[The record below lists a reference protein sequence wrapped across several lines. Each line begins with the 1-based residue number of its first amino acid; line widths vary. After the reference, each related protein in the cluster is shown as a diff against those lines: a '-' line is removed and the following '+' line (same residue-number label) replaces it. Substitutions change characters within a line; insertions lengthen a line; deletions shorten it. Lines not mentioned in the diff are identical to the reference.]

1 MASSYDLLHRGVQRW
16 VRDQGW
22 TELRQV
28 QDRAIQAILDSDGD
42 VLIAAATAAG
52 KTEAAFLPL
61 LGRAADREAD
71 GIAILYIA
79 PLKALI
85 NDQARRLGNLC
96 DDLGLPL
103 VRWHGDA
110 PQGPKE
116 RVRRNPRGVILI
128 TPESIEAML
137 IRRPADARRMFATL
151 DAIVIDELHA
161 FLRGPRG
168 LHLAALLRRIDALG
182 TRSRRIGLS
191 ATIGDPHV
199 AAAWL
204 CPAAPE
210 AVTLIEVEGGQPE
223 LRLQVRG
230 YAERDALV
238 DTDAIDTDGR
248 RIDGESD
255 ALSAI
260 ADHVWRNLR
269 DSNNLLF
276 AGSRRNVEELADR
289 LRRRSD
295 EAGVPNAFLPHHG
308 NLSRELREEVEARLK
323 DGSVPTTAVAT
334 TTLELGIDIGSVA
347 SVAQL
352 GAPRSLAG
360 LRQRLGRSG
369 RRADTPAVLRIYV
382 REPAVPA
389 DLLDRLRLPTV
400 RAAAAVRLLLA
411 RFVEPPE
418 RHDPALLS
426 VAVQQILSLI
436 VERGGVAPAA
446 LHRALFAS
454 PPLAIAPT
462 ELAALLRG
470 MADAEAGLIEQAPDG
485 LLMLGSE
492 GERIT
497 ERRDFYANFETDDE
511 WTLVAGG
518 RTLGTIP
525 LANAVAIGGL
535 IGFAGRRWRIT
546 AVDDRSRVV
555 QVTAHP
561 AGRLPMFENGSA
573 EPIHDR
579 LAAEIRAVLED
590 NDMPPWLDA
599 VATAFLAEGRAA
611 WKAIGAPDSGLIEA
625 GRATHLLT
633 WRGTAFNGLAA
644 VLFIS
649 AGLHAEAH
657 DIGVAIEGIG
667 PAELASRLPEFM
679 NLLDIRRLSVNVE
692 GLRREKYDGFVPEAL
707 LRSAWADRHVAILPE
722 LEALLRT
729 ITAAAGQV
737 TP

>member
-1 MASSYDLLHRGVQRW
+1 MLHRGVQRW

-28 QDRAIQAILDSDGD
+28 QDRAIRSILGGDAD

-61 LGRAADREAD
+61 LGRAAERDVE
-71 GIAILYIA
+71 GVAILYIA

-85 NDQARRLGNLC
+85 NDQGRRLGGLC
-96 DDLGLPL
+96 EELGLPL
-103 VRWHGDA
+103 ICWHGDA

-116 RVRRNPRGVILI
+116 RMRRHPGGVVLI

-137 IRRPADARRMFATL
+137 IRRPADARRMFAAL
-151 DAIVIDELHA
+151 DAIIIDELHA

-182 TRSRRIGLS
+182 MRARRVGLS
-191 ATIGDPHV
+191 ATIGDPLI

-204 CPAAPE
+204 CPDAPGS
-210 AVTLIEVEGGQPE
+210 VNLIEVEGGQPE

-238 DTDAIDTDGR
+238 GTDAIDADGR
-248 RIDGESD
+248 RGHGEAD

-260 ADHVWRNLR
+260 ADHVWNHLR

-289 LRRRSD
+289 LRRRSE
-295 EAGVPNAFLPHHG
+295 EASVPNAFLPHHG

-323 DGSVPTTAVAT
+323 DGAVPTTAVAT
-334 TTLELGIDIGSVA
+334 TTLELGVDIGSVA

-352 GAPRSLAG
+352 GAPRSLTG

-389 DLLDRLRLPTV
+389 DLLDQLRLSTV
-400 RAAAAVRLLLA
+400 RATAAVRLLLD

-418 RHDPALLS
+418 RHDSALLS
-426 VAVQQILSLI
+426 VAIQQILSLI
-436 VERGGVAPAA
+436 VERGGIAPAA

-454 PPLAIAPT
+454 PPLVLASA

-470 MADAEAGLIEQAPDG
+470 MAAPDAALIEQAPDG
-485 LLMLGSE
+485 LLMLGRE

-497 ERRDFYANFETDDE
+497 ELRDFYANFDTDEE
-511 WTLVAGG
+511 WTLVAG
-518 RTLGTIP
+518 RQDARNDTHRQRRRDWRADRLRRPP
-525 LANAVAIGGL
+525 LAHHS
-535 IGFAGRRWRIT
+535 GR
-546 AVDDRSRVV
+546 
-555 QVTAHP
+555 
-561 AGRLPMFENGSA
+561 
-573 EPIHDR
+573 
-579 LAAEIRAVLED
+579 
-590 NDMPPWLDA
+590 
-599 VATAFLAEGRAA
+599 
-611 WKAIGAPDSGLIEA
+611 
-625 GRATHLLT
+625 
-633 WRGTAFNGLAA
+633 
-644 VLFIS
+644 
-649 AGLHAEAH
+649 
-657 DIGVAIEGIG
+657 
-667 PAELASRLPEFM
+667 
-679 NLLDIRRLSVNVE
+679 
-692 GLRREKYDGFVPEAL
+692 
-707 LRSAWADRHVAILPE
+707 
-722 LEALLRT
+722 
-729 ITAAAGQV
+729 
-737 TP
+737 

>member
-28 QDRAIQAILDSDGD
+28 QDRAIRAILGGDSD

-61 LGRAADREAD
+61 LGRAADRDAD
-71 GIAILYIA
+71 GVAILYIA

-85 NDQARRLGNLC
+85 NDQARRLGGLC
-96 DDLGLPL
+96 DDLGLSL

-116 RVRRNPRGVILI
+116 RMRRKPRGVVLI

-151 DAIVIDELHA
+151 DAIIIDELHA

-168 LHLAALLRRIDALG
+168 LHLAALLSRIDALG
-182 TRSRRIGLS
+182 TRPRRVGLS
-191 ATIGDPHV
+191 ATIGDPRI

-204 CPAAPE
+204 RPDAPD
-210 AVTLIEVEGGQPE
+210 AVTLIEIEGGQPE
-223 LRLQVRG
+223 VRLQVRG

-238 DTDAIDTDGR
+238 GTDAIDPDGH
-248 RIDGESD
+248 RIDGEAD

-260 ADHVWRNLR
+260 ADHVWRHLR
-269 DSNNLLF
+269 GSNNLLF

-323 DGSVPTTAVAT
+323 DGTVPTTAVAT

-352 GAPRSLAG
+352 GAPRALAG

-369 RRADTPAVLRIYV
+369 RRADTPAVLRIYI

-400 RAAAAVRLLLA
+400 RATAAVRLLLD

-418 RHDPALLS
+418 RHDSALLS

-436 VERGGVAPAA
+436 VERGGIAPAA
-446 LHRALFAS
+446 LHRALFAA
-454 PPLAIAPT
+454 PPLALGPAD
-462 ELAALLRG
+462 LAALLRG
-470 MADAEAGLIEQAPDG
+470 MAAPDAALIEQAPDG
-485 LLMLGSE
+485 MLMLGRE

-497 ERRDFYANFETDDE
+497 ERRDFYANFETDEE
-511 WTLVAGG
+511 WTLIAGG

-525 LANAVAIGGL
+525 LANAVAVGGL

-546 AVDDRSRVV
+546 AVDDRARVV
-555 QVTAHP
+555 QVAAHP

-579 LAAEIRAVLED
+579 LAAEMRAVLED
-590 NDMPPWLDA
+590 DDIPRWLDSAA
-599 VATAFLAEGRAA
+599 VGFLSEGRAA
-611 WKAIGAPDSGLIEA
+611 WQAIGAPGNGMIEA
-625 GRATHLLT
+625 GRTTHLLT
-633 WRGTAFNGLAA
+633 WRGTAFNALAA
-644 VLFIS
+644 VLFVA

-657 DIGVAIEGIG
+657 DIGVVIDGITPG
-667 PAELASRLPEFM
+667 QLVAWMPELLA
-679 NLLDIRRLSVNVE
+679 LLDAQRLSQAVE
-692 GLRREKYDGFVPEAL
+692 GLRREKYDGFVPDAL
-707 LRSAWADRHVAILPE
+707 LRSAWADRHVALLPE
-722 LEALLRT
+722 LEVVLRAT
-729 ITAAAGQV
+729 VAAQAQV
-737 TP
+737 IQ

>member
-28 QDRAIQAILDSDGD
+28 QDRAIRAILSGDSD

-61 LGRAADREAD
+61 LGRAADRDAG

-85 NDQARRLGNLC
+85 NDQARRLGGLC

-116 RVRRNPRGVILI
+116 RARRNPRGMILI

-137 IRRPADARRMFATL
+137 IRRPTDARRMFATL
-151 DAIVIDELHA
+151 EAIVIDELHA

-168 LHLAALLRRIDALG
+168 LHLAGLLRRIEALG
-182 TRSRRIGLS
+182 TRPRRIGLS
-191 ATIGDPHV
+191 ATIGDPKI

-204 CPAAPE
+204 RPDAPE
-210 AVTLIEVEGGQPE
+210 AVTLIEAEGGQPE

-238 DTDAIDTDGR
+238 GTDAIDAEGR
-248 RIDGESD
+248 RIDGEAD
-255 ALSAI
+255 ALSAV

-269 DSNNLLF
+269 ESNNLLF
-276 AGSRRNVEELADR
+276 AGSLRNVEELADR

-295 EAGVPNAFLPHHG
+295 EVGVPNAFLPHHG

-323 DGSVPTTAVAT
+323 DGAVPTTAVAT

-382 REPAVPA
+382 REPAVPV
-389 DLLDRLRLPTV
+389 DPLDRLRLPTV

-426 VAVQQILSLI
+426 VAVQQILSLT
-436 VERGGVAPAA
+436 VERGGIAPAA

-454 PPLAIAPT
+454 PPLALAPAD
-462 ELAALLRG
+462 LAALLRG

-485 LLMLGSE
+485 LLMLGRE

-497 ERRDFYANFETDDE
+497 ERRDFYANFETDEE

-525 LANAVAIGGL
+525 LANAIAIGGL

-546 AVDDRSRVV
+546 AVDDRARVV
-555 QVTAHP
+555 QVTTHP

-579 LAAEIRAVLED
+579 LAAEMRAVLED
-590 NDMPPWLDA
+590 DDAPRWLDA
-599 VATAFLAEGRAA
+599 TAAGFLAEGRAT
-611 WKAIGAPDSGLIEA
+611 WRVIGASGGGLIEA
-625 GRATHLLT
+625 GRTTHLLT
-633 WRGTAFNGLAA
+633 WRGSAFNHLAA
-644 VLFIS
+644 VLFVA

-657 DIGVAIEGIG
+657 DIGVAIEGVTPG
-667 PAELASRLPEFM
+667 ELGSRLPELM
-679 NLLDIRRLSVNVE
+679 KLLDIRRLSESVE
-692 GLRREKYDGFVPEAL
+692 GLRREKYDGFVPESL
-707 LRSAWADRHVAILPE
+707 LRAAWADRHVAMLPD
-722 LEALLRT
+722 LQALPRT
-729 ITAAAGQV
+729 IAAAAV
-737 TP
+737 

>member
-16 VRDQGW
+16 VREQGW

-28 QDRAIQAILDSDGD
+28 QDRAIRAILGGDAD

-61 LGRAADREAD
+61 LGRAAERQE
-71 GIAILYIA
+71 GGVAILYIA

-85 NDQARRLGNLC
+85 NDQARRLGGLC
-96 DDLGLPL
+96 DDLDLPL

-110 PQGPKE
+110 PTGPKQHM
-116 RVRRNPRGVILI
+116 RRSPRGVVLI

-168 LHLAALLRRIDALG
+168 LHLAALLRRIDALCM
-182 TRSRRIGLS
+182 RSRRIGLS
-191 ATIGDPHV
+191 ATIGDPHA

-204 CPAAPE
+204 RPDAPD
-210 AVTLIEVEGGQPE
+210 AVSLIEVEGGQPE

-230 YAERDALV
+230 YAERTALV
-238 DTDAIDTDGR
+238 GIDAIDADGR
-248 RIDGESD
+248 RIDGEAD

-269 DSNNLLF
+269 DTNNLLF

-295 EAGVPNAFLPHHG
+295 EAAVPNAFVPHHG

-323 DGSVPTTAVAT
+323 DGAVPTTAVAT
-334 TTLELGIDIGSVA
+334 TTLELGIDIGSVT
-347 SVAQL
+347 SIAQL
-352 GAPRSLAG
+352 GSPRSLAG

-369 RRADTPAVLRIYV
+369 RRAETPAVLRIYV
-382 REPAVPA
+382 REAAVPT
-389 DLLDRLRLPTV
+389 DVLDRLRLPTV
-400 RAAAAVRLLLA
+400 RAVAAVRLLLA

-418 RHDPALLS
+418 RHDAALLS

-436 VERGGVAPAA
+436 VERGGIAPAA

-454 PPLAIAPT
+454 PPLSLAPSD
-462 ELAALLRG
+462 LAALLRTL
-470 MADAEAGLIEQAPDG
+470 ADPDAGLIEQAPDG
-485 LLMLGSE
+485 LLMLGRE

-497 ERRDFYANFETDDE
+497 ARRDFYANFETDEE

-518 RTLGTIP
+518 RALGTIP

-546 AVDDRSRVV
+546 AVDDRARVV

-579 LAAEIRAVLED
+579 LAAEMRAVLED
-590 NDMPPWLDA
+590 DDAPRWLDD
-599 VATAFLAEGRAA
+599 VATGFLTEGRAA
-611 WKAIGAPDSGLIEA
+611 WDSIGTSSTGMVEA
-625 GRATHLLT
+625 GKTTHLLT
-633 WRGTAFNGLAA
+633 WRGTSFNALAT
-644 VLFIS
+644 VLFVA
-649 AGLHAEAH
+649 AGLQAEAH
-657 DIGVAIEGIG
+657 DAGVAVEGIKPG
-667 PAELASRLPEFM
+667 DLVGRVPSLLS
-679 NLLDIRRLSVNVE
+679 LLDVRQLSKFVE
-692 GLRREKYDGFVPEAL
+692 ALRREKYDGIVPEAL
-707 LRSAWADRHVAILPE
+707 LRSAWAARHTPLLPE
-722 LEALLRT
+722 LGAFLQSIGGMPAR
-729 ITAAAGQV
+729 IN
-737 TP
+737 P